1 MNCKRPK
8 YFESPAEEAIFAML
22 NTIAISKKLIMTYQK
37 EFGFQGGG
45 YESRMEFCEDNG
57 VYYNGKE
64 DGWEDSSW
72 ECADYRADY
81 TFLTDEIRI
90 IVEIDGKE
98 FHQDKNYDTVRDTYF
113 KQRGYTVLHFD
124 AKMALRNDLT
134 IKERIEQII
143 ELQQNSD
150 VYTPNA
156 LYFSTVV

>member
-72 ECADYRADY
+72 E
-81 TFLTDEIRI
+81 LSLIHI
-90 IVEIDGKE
+90 
-98 FHQDKNYDTVRDTYF
+98 
-113 KQRGYTVLHFD
+113 
-124 AKMALRNDLT
+124 
-134 IKERIEQII
+134 
-143 ELQQNSD
+143 
-150 VYTPNA
+150 
-156 LYFSTVV
+156 